1 MDKSDILL
9 SVIIPCKNEEK
20 NIERC
25 LTSLFK
31 ELKNIPSFEV
41 LMIDSRSTDKSVE
54 KAQQFPINIIQL
66 KQNWDISPGAA
77 RYVGCVNT
85 LGKYRLFIDGDMEL
99 IPGFIE
105 KAINFLQGNEQAA
118 AVAGL
123 GSEFYSEG
131 GKLENMYQRELT
143 VARVDYIAGAG
154 LFKSSALDKVG
165 YFNPFLKAEEEHE
178 LAQRL
183 QKADYCLFTLPI
195 PMINHYTSKGMGN
208 FERRLKA
215 GMFKGIGQMF
225 RLTLELKTFS
235 LKYFLGFKLFIGF
248 MIILIAFIQA
258 IVIFLFQGNGLF
270 LSGLLGFM
278 VLIFLIFC
286 YSKAGIKQGILS
298 LYKIILINT
307 QILQG
312 LFIKTPDSSAYPL
325 DIILIKKEGICL
337 RTKL

>member
-1 MDKSDILL
+1 MDKEDILL

-31 ELKNIPSFEV
+31 ELKTISSFEV
-41 LMIDSRSTDKSVE
+41 LLIDSRSTDNSLE

-85 LGKYRLFIDGDMEL
+85 KGKYRLFIDGDMEL
-99 IPGFIE
+99 ISGFID
-105 KAINFLQGNEQAA
+105 KAIDFLEGNEQAA

-131 GKLENMYQRELT
+131 GKLENMYQRKLT
-143 VARVDYIAGAG
+143 AARVDFIAGAG
-154 LFKSSALDKVG
+154 LFKSAALEKVG

-195 PMINHYTSKGMGN
+195 PMINHYTSQGMDN
-208 FERRLKA
+208 FQRRLKA

-225 RLTLELKTFS
+225 RLTLESGTFS
-235 LKYFLGFKLFIGF
+235 LKYFLRFYWFIGF
-248 MIILIAFIQA
+248 IFILGGLIITAAAWFIW
-258 IVIFLFQGNGLF
+258 GNHL
-270 LSGLLGFM
+270 LLQVLLGFL
-278 VLIFLIFC
+278 VLILLISSYSKSGIKNGVLGLYKTFLI
-286 YSKAGIKQGILS
+286 SI
-298 LYKIILINT
+298 

-312 LFIKTPDSSAYPL
+312 LFIKTPDSSAYPSE
-325 DIILIKKEGICL
+325 IIFIKKEGIC
-337 RTKL
+337 